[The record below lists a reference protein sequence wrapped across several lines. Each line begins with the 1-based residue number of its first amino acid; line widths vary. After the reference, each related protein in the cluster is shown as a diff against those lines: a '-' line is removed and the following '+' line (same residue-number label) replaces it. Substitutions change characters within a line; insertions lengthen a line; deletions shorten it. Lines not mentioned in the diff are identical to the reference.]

1 MMICT
6 STIGPDQDNTPSN
19 EETKG
24 QENILKQKTTCRPIY
39 PRILVALVLTIKHKI
54 EKQGY
59 EPRTPGCTKVSH
71 SASYPSQI
79 VQHSFSF
86 FQKKNQNLSKKCMNE

>member
-39 PRILVALVLTIKHKI
+39 PRILVALVLT
-54 EKQGY
+54 
-59 EPRTPGCTKVSH
+59 
-71 SASYPSQI
+71 
-79 VQHSFSF
+79 
-86 FQKKNQNLSKKCMNE
+86 KNTR